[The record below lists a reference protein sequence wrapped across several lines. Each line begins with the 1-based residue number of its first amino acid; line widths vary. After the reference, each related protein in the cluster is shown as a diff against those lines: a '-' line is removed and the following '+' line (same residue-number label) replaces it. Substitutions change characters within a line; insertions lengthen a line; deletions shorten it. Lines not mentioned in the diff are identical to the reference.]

1 MRSTAI
7 VRRRSDWAAPSS
19 RRAVASTASSAR
31 SVARPRRRSSR
42 NAFMPPAS
50 TICASLAA
58 LARQPTM
65 AMNIGISGAA
75 TSRINAATQDH
86 QHTSGR
92 ITSGTT
98 VARQRAGP

>member
-7 VRRRSDWAAPSS
+7 VRWRSDWAEAPSRS
-19 RRAVASTASSAR
+19 AVASTASSAR

-42 NAFMPPAS
+42 KAFMPPIS

-65 AMNIGISGAA
+65 AMKIGISGAA
-75 TSRINAATQDH
+75 TSSTSAAANENQATAA
-86 QHTSGR
+86 R
-92 ITSGTT
+92 RKSGTT
-98 VARQRAGP
+98 VARQRAGW